1 MASAQLDAA
10 IDLLTR
16 LPPDS
21 VVQNLT
27 AILDLAPELT
37 EELLTRVDQP
47 LQVREV
53 LPDGAAA

>member
-21 VVQNLT
+21 VVENLT
-27 AILDLAPELT
+27 AILDLAPECT

-47 LQVREV
+47 LQVRGV
-53 LPDGAAA
+53 VWRC